1 MGHSIDSNM
10 KYVFVVHVGVSM
22 SKSAA
27 GVACGLI
34 LETQPGSE
42 SIQRHQIISDLSV
55 SKMIVVI
62 Y

>member
-1 MGHSIDSNM
+1 MGHSIDSDM
-10 KYVFVVHVGVSM
+10 TCVRFIVLVGVSM

-42 SIQRHQIISDLSV
+42 SIQRHQILTDLSV
-55 SKMIVVI
+55 SK
-62 Y
+62 

>member
-1 MGHSIDSNM
+1 MGHSIDSDM
-10 KYVFVVHVGVSM
+10 TCVCFIVHVGVSM

-42 SIQRHQIISDLSV
+42 SIQRHQIIADLSV
-55 SKMIVVI
+55 SK
-62 Y
+62 

>member
-1 MGHSIDSNM
+1 MGHSIDSDM
-10 KYVFVVHVGVSM
+10 TCVCFIVHVGVSM

-42 SIQRHQIISDLSV
+42 SIQRHQIITDLSV
-55 SKMIVVI
+55 SK
-62 Y
+62 